1 MYGEGISKTG
11 ELLDLG
17 VNAGI
22 IEKSM
27 VFLWRSADWSGS
39 RNAKTFLKEN
49 VETVDIEQRVRQ
61 SAGILTEVMLEG
73 GGLEI
78 NDGEA
83 ENEDLATA
91 GLPKELP
98 IEK

>member
-1 MYGEGISKTG
+1 MNKRNSSSRRRSNTHGQKTRKKRE
-11 ELLDLG
+11 ELS
-17 VNAGI
+17 VSAT
-22 IEKSM
+22 KSI
-27 VFLWRSADWSGS
+27 
-39 RNAKTFLKEN
+39 KQEN
-49 VETVDIEQRVRQ
+49 VEIAIDIEQRVRQ